1 MNYKETE
8 KYIRKIHHSDEML
21 FRMAISHFI
30 DVGIQNLT
38 DENVTVTCENIMK
51 QDDSKSFVSN
61 EMQCEI
67 VRTAAKL
74 AAINHI
80 HLLVYISKHVKYGVI

>member
-8 KYIRKIHHSDEML
+8 KYIREIHHSDELL
-21 FRMAISHFI
+21 FRMAISHLI

-38 DENVTVTCENIMK
+38 VEIVNETCDEIMK
-51 QDDSKSFVSN
+51 QDDSKSFLSN

-67 VRTAAKL
+67 VKTAAKL

>member
-8 KYIRKIHHSDEML
+8 KYIREIHHSDEML
-21 FRMAISHFI
+21 FRMAISHLM
-30 DVGIQNLT
+30 DVGIKHLI
-38 DENVTVTCENIMK
+38 DENVTATCEDIMK
-51 QDDSKSFVSN
+51 QDDSKSFISN
-61 EMQCEI
+61 ELQCEI
-67 VRTAAKL
+67 VKTAAKL

>member
-8 KYIRKIHHSDEML
+8 KYIKEIHHSDELL
-21 FRMAISHFI
+21 FRMAISHLM
-30 DVGIQNLT
+30 DVGIGHLT
-38 DENVTVTCENIMK
+38 DENVTATCDKIMK
-51 QDDSKSFVSN
+51 QDDSKSLLSN

-67 VRTAAKL
+67 VKTAAKL

-80 HLLVYISKHVKYGVI
+80 HLLVYISKYVKYGVI